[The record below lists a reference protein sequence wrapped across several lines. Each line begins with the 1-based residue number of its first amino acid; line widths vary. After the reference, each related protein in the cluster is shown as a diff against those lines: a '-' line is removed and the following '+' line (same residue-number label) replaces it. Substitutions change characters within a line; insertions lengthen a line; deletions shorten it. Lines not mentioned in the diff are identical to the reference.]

1 MRGLSAKDERNNS
14 DFYPAV
20 FCFTTLLHSKKPYV
34 MRLKGNYYRVT
45 KQVSSRVIKTKVR
58 SSYFKYSE
66 ASN

>member
-45 KQVSSRVIKTKVR
+45 QQDLSKVIKC
-58 SSYFKYSE
+58 E
-66 ASN
+66 ASFFLVFMDT

>member
-45 KQVSSRVIKTKVR
+45 KQVSSRVIKSKVS

>member
-45 KQVSSRVIKTKVR
+45 KQVSELSKAKLGQVTLNIVKLQI
-58 SSYFKYSE
+58 
-66 ASN
+66 N

>member
-45 KQVSSRVIKTKVR
+45 KQILSQVKRLYFLVYSKVESS
-58 SSYFKYSE
+58 
-66 ASN
+66 